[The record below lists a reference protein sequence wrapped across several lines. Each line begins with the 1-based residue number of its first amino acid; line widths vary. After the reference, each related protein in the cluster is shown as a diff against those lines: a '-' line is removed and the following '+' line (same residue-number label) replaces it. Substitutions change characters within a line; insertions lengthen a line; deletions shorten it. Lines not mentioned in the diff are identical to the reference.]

1 MARGCIKKTKKNKK
15 NKKNKLKKNK
25 SKKNRFFTSLGKTDH
40 ACSACPHINAV
51 CRFCQKVGHLQSV
64 CRSKLRQASNAIKRL
79 GVDTVHRVRGAIPPI
94 YQQVMINGHLVDFE
108 IDSGANDT
116 LCSEETWLKLGKPEL
131 QEVNALYKVADGNP
145 LPVLGQF
152 ETKVCLDDSSRKT
165 DLQMVVT
172 QVPRLNLLGRSA
184 MLKLGLTDLTK
195 FFDPHRAT
203 LSPSS
208 IAHLSTLTSADNT
221 LQQACE
227 QLCQEYP
234 DLFRSELGCLKD
246 YELDVKFKPNAKPV
260 FCKPRPVPF
269 SVLEDL
275 NEAYEAG
282 IKQGVWEFT
291 DFNSYGTPV
300 VPVRKTPV
308 AGQTKAAIRVCGDYS
323 VTVNSQLEDHRQPI
337 PLPEDLMRRLGGGYY
352 FSKIDLASAYNQI
365 SLSPESQKRLALS
378 THRGVL
384 L

>member
-1 MARGCIKKTKKNKK
+1 MIK
-15 NKKNKLKKNK
+15 
-25 SKKNRFFTSLGKTDH
+25 
-40 ACSACPHINAV
+40 
-51 CRFCQKVGHLQSV
+51 
-64 CRSKLRQASNAIKRL
+64 
-79 GVDTVHRVRGAIPPI
+79 
-94 YQQVMINGHLVDFE
+94 GHLVDFE

-131 QEVNALYKVADGNP
+131 QDVNALYKVADGNP
-145 LPVLGQF
+145 LPVFGQF

-184 MLKLGLTDLTK
+184 MLKLDLTDLTK

-203 LSPSS
+203 LLPSS

-234 DLFRSELGCLKD
+234 DLFRSESGCLKD

-275 NEAYEAG
+275 NEAYDAG

-308 AGQTKAAIRVCGDYS
+308 AGQNESCNLS
-323 VTVNSQLEDHRQPI
+323 L
-337 PLPEDLMRRLGGGYY
+337 RRLLRNC
-352 FSKIDLASAYNQI
+352 KLTVRR
-365 SLSPESQKRLALS
+365 PS
-378 THRGVL
+378 TTYSSF
-384 L
+384 

>member
-1 MARGCIKKTKKNKK
+1 
-15 NKKNKLKKNK
+15 
-25 SKKNRFFTSLGKTDH
+25 
-40 ACSACPHINAV
+40 
-51 CRFCQKVGHLQSV
+51 
-64 CRSKLRQASNAIKRL
+64 
-79 GVDTVHRVRGAIPPI
+79 
-94 YQQVMINGHLVDFE
+94 MINGHLVDFE

-152 ETKVCLDDSSRKT
+152 EAKVCLDDSSRKT

-246 YELDVKFKPNAKPV
+246 CELDVKFKPNAKPV

-384 L
+384 LQKRLPFGIKSAPGYFQEIMEQLTRDLMGVAVCLDDILVSGSNAQEHLDNLRALFK